1 MRPGEHASGMA
12 GVGTEYRFA
21 GARRAPPSAVGAA
34 RKETRVKRLMVVY
47 GTRPEAIKMAPVI
60 EALDRSGMFRPT
72 VTVTAQHRG
81 LLDQVHALF
90 GIRADHDLD
99 ILSPRQSLADITVRV
114 LDGLC
119 PLLRHERP
127 DAVLVQGDTTTAFAG
142 ALAAFYT
149 RTAVVHLEAG
159 LRTDDRYS
167 PFPEEI
173 NRRLAT
179 QLASLHLAPTRDARA
194 NLLRDGVP
202 ASSVVVT
209 GNTVIDALHW
219 AVGRKSPYGDPALAD
234 LDDTGRRVL
243 LVTAHR
249 RESWGN
255 GMKSIGGALADL
267 ARTEPGLLIVL
278 PLHPNPVVREAILPQ
293 VAGIEGVRL
302 TEPLGY
308 GAFARLMNRSHLILT
323 DSGGVQEEG
332 PGLGK
337 PVLVMRDTTE
347 RPEALRA
354 GTSRLV
360 GTDRDR
366 IVKEVRR
373 LLHDRSA
380 YAAMARAVNPYGDG
394 RAADRAVRAIG
405 HWMGLCERPAEFG
418 CAPDPAEMP
427 VSVPEAAG
435 VEHGLAAQRGPF
447 DAAEGV
453 VVHEQHDDVGVP
465 HGRGDVD
472 EFDRVRA
479 CQ

>member
-1 MRPGEHASGMA
+1 
-12 GVGTEYRFA
+12 
-21 GARRAPPSAVGAA
+21 
-34 RKETRVKRLMVVY
+34 MVVY

-60 EALDRSGMFRPT
+60 EALNRSRMFRST

-99 ILSPRQSLADITVRV
+99 ILSERQSLTDITRRV

-119 PLLRHERP
+119 PLLRRERP

-142 ALAAFYT
+142 ALAAFYNQVP
-149 RTAVVHLEAG
+149 VVHLEAG

-179 QLASLHLAPTRDARA
+179 QLASLHLAPTWHARD
-194 NLLRDGVP
+194 NLLRDGVAP
-202 ASSVVVT
+202 SSVVVT
-209 GNTVIDALHW
+209 GNTVVDALHW
-219 AVGRKSPYGDPALAD
+219 AVGQKAHYGDPALAD
-234 LDDTGRRVL
+234 LDDTTRRVL

-249 RESWGN
+249 RESWGS
-255 GMKSIGGALADL
+255 GMESIGGALADL
-267 ARTEPGLLIVL
+267 ARTEPDLLIVF
-278 PLHPNPVVREAILPQ
+278 PLHPNPVVRAAILSH
-293 VAGIEGVRL
+293 VEGIGNVRL
-302 TEPLGY
+302 TEPLAY
-308 GAFARLMNRSHLILT
+308 GAFARLMDRSHLILT
-323 DSGGVQEEG
+323 DSGGIQEEG

-347 RPEALRA
+347 RPEAIRA

-360 GTDRDR
+360 GTDREH
-366 IVKEVRR
+366 IVKQVRG
-373 LLHDRSA
+373 LLHDREA

-394 RAADRAVRAIG
+394 RAADRTVRAIG

-418 CAPDPAEMP
+418 RVPDSAGG
-427 VSVPEAAG
+427 SASAPEAAG
-435 VEHGLAAQRGPF
+435 VEHGLATQRGPL

-453 VVHEQHDDVGVP
+453 VVHQQHDDVGVP
-465 HGRGDVD
+465 HGGDDVD
-472 EFDRVRA
+472 ECDLARA

>member
-1 MRPGEHASGMA
+1 
-12 GVGTEYRFA
+12 
-21 GARRAPPSAVGAA
+21 
-34 RKETRVKRLMVVY
+34 MVVY

-60 EALDRSGMFRPT
+60 EALERSAMFRPT

-81 LLDQVHALF
+81 LLDQVHTLF
-90 GIRADHDLD
+90 GIRPHHDLD
-99 ILSPRQSLADITVRV
+99 ILAPGQSLADITHRV

-119 PLLRHERP
+119 PLLRQERP

-142 ALAAFYT
+142 ALGAFYH
-149 RTAVVHLEAG
+149 RVPVVHLEAG
-159 LRTDDRYS
+159 LRTDDRYA

-173 NRRLAT
+173 NRRITT
-179 QLASLHLAPTRDARA
+179 QLASLHLAPTAHARS
-194 NLLRDGVP
+194 NLLREGVAP
-202 ASSVVVT
+202 SSVVVT
-209 GNTVIDALHW
+209 GNTVIDALRG
-219 AVGRKSPYGDPALAD
+219 AVGRGTPFGDPALAD

-249 RESWGN
+249 RESWGS
-255 GMKSIGGALADL
+255 GMEAIGCALADL
-267 ARTEPGLLIVL
+267 ARSEPDLLIVV
-278 PLHPNPVVREAILPQ
+278 PLHPNPVVRETILPRVQ
-293 VAGIEGVRL
+293 HLENVRL
-302 TEPLGY
+302 TEPLAY
-308 GAFARLMNRSHLILT
+308 GAFARLMDRSYVILT
-323 DSGGVQEEG
+323 DSGGIQEEG

-360 GTDRDR
+360 GTDRER

-394 RAADRAVRAIG
+394 RAADRAVRAVG
-405 HWMGLCERPAEFG
+405 HWLGLCERPTEFG
-418 CAPDPAEMP
+418 GPGSA
-427 VSVPEAAG
+427 PEAAG
-435 VEHGLAAQRGPF
+435 VEHGFTAQRGPL

-453 VVHEQHDDVGVP
+453 MVHEQHDEVGVP
-465 HGRGDVD
+465 YGGDDID
-472 EFDRVRA
+472 EFGRTGA

>member
-1 MRPGEHASGMA
+1 M
-12 GVGTEYRFA
+12 
-21 GARRAPPSAVGAA
+21 
-34 RKETRVKRLMVVY
+34 KRLMVVY

-60 EALDRSGMFRPT
+60 DALDRSWMFRPT

-99 ILSPRQSLADITVRV
+99 ILSPRQSLADITVRI

-119 PLLRHERP
+119 PLLLRERP

-142 ALAAFYT
+142 ALAAFYC
-149 RTAVVHLEAG
+149 RVPVVHLEAG

-179 QLASLHLAPTRDARA
+179 QLASLHLAPTCHARE
-194 NLLRDGVP
+194 NLLRDGVCP
-202 ASSVVVT
+202 SSVVVT
-209 GNTVIDALHW
+209 GNTVIDALRW
-219 AVGRKSPYGDPALAD
+219 AVGRRARFGDPALAD
-234 LDDTGRRVL
+234 LDDTARRVL

-249 RESWGN
+249 RESWGS
-255 GMKSIGGALADL
+255 GMEAIACALADL
-267 ARTEPGLLIVL
+267 ARSEPGLLIVL
-278 PLHPNPVVREAILPQ
+278 PLHPNPVVRETILPH
-293 VAGIEGVRL
+293 VERLENVRL
-302 TEPLGY
+302 TEPLAY
-308 GAFARLMNRSHLILT
+308 GAFARLMDRSHLILT
-323 DSGGVQEEG
+323 DSGGIQEEG

-360 GTDRDR
+360 GTDRER

-394 RAADRAVRAIG
+394 RAADRAVRAVG
-405 HWMGLCERPAEFG
+405 HWLGLCERPPEFG
-418 CAPDPAEMP
+418 GAGSA
-427 VSVPEAAG
+427 PEAAG

-453 VVHEQHDDVGVP
+453 MVHEQRDEVGVP
-465 HGRGDVD
+465 YGGGDVD
-472 EFDRVRA
+472 EFGRA
-479 CQ
+479 GARQ

>member
-1 MRPGEHASGMA
+1 M
-12 GVGTEYRFA
+12 
-21 GARRAPPSAVGAA
+21 
-34 RKETRVKRLMVVY
+34 KRLMVVY

-60 EALDRSGMFRPT
+60 EALDRSPLFEPT

-99 ILSPRQSLADITVRV
+99 ILSRHQSLADITVRV
-114 LDGLC
+114 LAGLC
-119 PLLRHERP
+119 PVLERERP

-142 ALAAFYT
+142 ALAAFYH
-149 RTAVVHLEAG
+149 RVPVAHLEAG
-159 LRTDDRYS
+159 LRTDDRYA

-179 QLASLHLAPTRDARA
+179 QLASLHLAPTAHARD

-202 ASSVVVT
+202 PSSVVVT
-209 GNTVIDALHW
+209 GNTVVDALRW
-219 AVGRKSPYGDPALAD
+219 AVGRTAHYGDPALAD
-234 LDDTGRRVL
+234 LDDLPRRVL

-249 RESWGN
+249 RESWDG
-255 GMKSIGGALADL
+255 GMESIGGALADL
-267 ARTEPGLLIVL
+267 ARSEPGLLIVL
-278 PLHPNPVVREAILPQ
+278 PLHPNPVVRAAILPQ
-293 VAGIEGVRL
+293 LAGLDGVRL
-302 TEPLGY
+302 TEPLPY
-308 GAFARLMNRSHLILT
+308 GAFARLMNRAHLILT
-323 DSGGVQEEG
+323 DSGGIQEEG

-360 GTDRDR
+360 GTDRER

-373 LLHDRSA
+373 LLHDRAA
-380 YAAMARAVNPYGDG
+380 YAAMAKAVNPYGDG
-394 RAADRAVRAIG
+394 RAADRTVRAVG
-405 HWMGLCERPAEFG
+405 HWLGLCPPPEEFRPAPDSAEFPP
-418 CAPDPAEMP
+418 APDSAACGAAERGAGGRA
-427 VSVPEAAG
+427 SAPEAAG
-435 VEHGLAAQRGPF
+435 VEHRLAAQRGAS

-453 VVHEQHDDVGVP
+453 VVHEQHHDVRVP

-472 EFDRVRA
+472 EPDGACA